1 MIGAAASPKTFNPLF
16 ASDSASDGIIRLLN
30 GSLVN
35 LNPLTQEPVPGLAE
49 AWQTVPPTFGRMPGG
64 FDAAWLMI
72 YWLGAIA
79 CSHDTFGFMSA
90 KVPVGLPFQA
100 QTCSS

>member
-1 MIGAAASPKTFNPLF
+1 MSDLRFRNRSPHWHELNGGFRHQFAPQKVGRGDRQPRPTSDQAASVP
-16 ASDSASDGIIRLLN
+16 
-30 GSLVN
+30 
-35 LNPLTQEPVPGLAE
+35 PGLA
-49 AWQTVPPTFGRMPGG
+49 G
-64 FDAAWLMI
+64 